1 MDTNN
6 YILLSKELIDTMEKS
21 ANAKLQNN
29 SNRPLSEA
37 SIEARSVLSVIRY
50 IRDNNVYEKM
60 DQGMEC
66 IDSSLRTIGIRNYV
80 SNVLHIPIEAGVKN
94 I

>member
-1 MDTNN
+1 MNN
-6 YILLSKELIDTMEKS
+6 EDYILISKELIDTMEKS

-60 DQGMEC
+60 D
-66 IDSSLRTIGIRNYV
+66 
-80 SNVLHIPIEAGVKN
+80 
-94 I
+94 